1 MVRYSEWRH
10 EMVRSALAVLVLA
23 LVVGCTSDNEQTLP
37 ARNSAAEGDSAQTPA
52 PPTGGR
58 SAAQTPAPPTGGR
71 SAAPTADSAAEDSA
85 APDPS
90 PTPGRGADTTSAP
103 AAAHSTSANAT
114 AGGDQPQSTLDD
126 VTARGTLRCALRQEW
141 PPSGFDGLDGA
152 IRFDID
158 VCRAIAAAVLGD
170 ATGIEFVNARDHE
183 IRAELLANGAI
194 DVLIDTATAAPD
206 ASSGMDF
213 ARPTFYTGQAF
224 AVRTDSGIESTA
236 DMEGATIC
244 VVAEWAPQV
253 VVANHFTAIGVRYLP
268 LAGGHWA
275 VAGAFFSGRCEV
287 LTAYASDLALWI
299 GARDDR
305 DDYTILPQIISR
317 EALAPAVRQ
326 DDSRWRDIVNWV
338 VHGLIRAEEMGITQ
352 KNVAS
357 MALNPPSIAVATLLG
372 VPYKGG
378 VPDLGFGAG
387 PQFIQRAIA
396 AVGNYGEIYARTIGD
411 TIPRACTPNAL
422 AIDDSVDCPP
432 GSGGTLY
439 ALPYR

>member
-1 MVRYSEWRH
+1 MTE
-10 EMVRSALAVLVLA
+10 
-23 LVVGCTSDNEQTLP
+23 
-37 ARNSAAEGDSAQTPA
+37 
-52 PPTGGR
+52 
-58 SAAQTPAPPTGGR
+58 
-71 SAAPTADSAAEDSA
+71 
-85 APDPS
+85 
-90 PTPGRGADTTSAP
+90 
-103 AAAHSTSANAT
+103 
-114 AGGDQPQSTLDD
+114 
-126 VTARGTLRCALRQEW
+126 RGTLRCALRHER
-141 PPSGFDGLDGA
+141 PLSGFDGFNGGA

-183 IRAELLANGAI
+183 TRAELLANGAI

-206 ASSGMDF
+206 PSPGMDS

-224 AVRTDSGIESTA
+224 AVCTDSGIESTA
-236 DMEGATIC
+236 DMDGATIC

-253 VVANHFTAIGVRYLP
+253 VVADHFTAIGVRSLP
-268 LAGGHWA
+268 KAGGHWA
-275 VAGAFFSGRCEV
+275 VAEEFFSGRCEV
-287 LTAYASDLALWI
+287 LTAYASDLAMWI

-352 KNVAS
+352 ENVAG
-357 MALNPPSIAVATLLG
+357 MASNPPSVAVATLLG
-372 VPYKGG
+372 VPYEGG
-378 VPDLGFGAG
+378 VPDLGFGVG

-411 TIPRACTPNAL
+411 TIPRPCTPNAL
-422 AIDDSVDCPP
+422 AIDDSVDCPA
-432 GSGGTLY
+432 GSGGILY